1 MRRLILTTLLLVT
14 LVKVK
19 AQDYVIFEEED
30 TIKYSLLN
38 KKAPDFQEY
47 TLRGNLINFR
57 SYEGQKILLHFWSKY
72 CGSCL
77 KEVRDLN
84 RLAKEFGN
92 DLKILSVLEED
103 KAEVMNAEESFFNV
117 EFNPTG
123 YYQFADSIHH
133 TKLIDFEILPN
144 GARIREMFK
153 VPKMF
158 PSTLVIDSEFII
170 KEFSDGY
177 QLDVMNPKEG
187 NYLHLLEMLKKAE

>member
-1 MRRLILTTLLLVT
+1 MRILILTALLLVV
-14 LVKVK
+14 LGKVK

-30 TIKYSLLN
+30 TIIYSLLN
-38 KKAPDFQEY
+38 KPAPNFQGY
-47 TLRGNLINFR
+47 NLKDSLINFG

-84 RLAKEFGN
+84 RLATEFGN
-92 DLKILSVLEED
+92 DVKILSVLEEG
-103 KAEVMNAEESFFNV
+103 KAEVTNAEGNFFNV
-117 EFNPTG
+117 ELNSTG

-177 QLDVMNPKEG
+177 LLDAMNPKEG